1 MNESGVTDSLIV
13 LGLMRVFH
21 GMLNTSTNPLSF
33 SLMSDYFPPEKR
45 TFANSMI
52 QAGNHIGYG
61 ISSLLIVLITQYG
74 WRESYEITG
83 AFGLV
88 FGISAL
94 AFIREPVRGKFAI
107 E

>member
-1 MNESGVTDSLIV
+1 MSESGVTDSLIV

-52 QAGNHIGYG
+52 
-61 ISSLLIVLITQYG
+61 
-74 WRESYEITG
+74 
-83 AFGLV
+83 
-88 FGISAL
+88 
-94 AFIREPVRGKFAI
+94 
-107 E
+107 